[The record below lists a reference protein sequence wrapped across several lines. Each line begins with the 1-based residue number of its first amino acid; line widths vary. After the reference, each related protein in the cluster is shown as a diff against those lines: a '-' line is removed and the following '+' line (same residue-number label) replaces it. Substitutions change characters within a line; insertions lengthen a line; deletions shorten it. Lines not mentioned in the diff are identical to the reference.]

1 MANPGIGAF
10 TNVDAPKK
18 ALVSKEIIYMGSGF
32 RSVMNRAGIPIIP
45 VDTDK
50 DIQYDVTNST
60 PGSYDV
66 AVDAATDYAKI
77 AYPQIKT
84 TMKWMKR
91 PYMILDGAK
100 LSSRVPGT
108 LASDSQKAV
117 IGYFAACR
125 DYVTINSM
133 KTAAGGSAAATAEW
147 GEDGSEIDTDIV
159 NGLKAID
166 EDSNAD
172 EDAKYSVV
180 LPSCVSFEAK
190 KLTMIKNIQETMES
204 YLGRSFNLSFFKY
217 KPYKYK
223 KTATA
228 DSATTV
234 LDGLGNDAMIFVQ
247 GRETAMQ
254 LEFSSEA
261 AAAKGVPLSEMSRI
275 QDRGELYTTRMC
287 VGCLPVWDSLA
298 EYTSSTSYKTNRI
311 YKITG
316 VKS

>member
-1 MANPGIGAF
+1 MGNPGIGAF
-10 TNVDAPKK
+10 TNMDAPKK
-18 ALVSKEIIYMGSGF
+18 ALASKEIIYMGSGF
-32 RSVMNRAGIPIIP
+32 RSVMNRAGIPIVP

-50 DIQYDVTNST
+50 DVQYDVTNST
-60 PGSYDV
+60 PGSFDV

-117 IGYFAACR
+117 VGYFAACR
-125 DYVTINSM
+125 DYVTLNGM
-133 KTAAGGSAAATAEW
+133 MTAAGGSAAATAEW
-147 GEDGSEIDTDIV
+147 GDDGAEIDTDII
-159 NGLKAID
+159 NALKSID
-166 EDSNAD
+166 ENSNAD

-180 LPSCVSFEAK
+180 LPSCVNFEAK
-190 KLTMIKNIQETMES
+190 KLTMIKNIQETMQS
-204 YLGRSFNLSFFKY
+204 YLGRSFNLDFFSY

-223 KTATA
+223 KVATA
-228 DSATTV
+228 ASATTV
-234 LDGLGNDAMIFVQ
+234 LDGLANDAMVFVQ

-254 LEFSSEA
+254 LEFSSAA
-261 AAAKGVPLSEMSRI
+261 AAAKQVPLSEMSRI

-287 VGCLPVWDSLA
+287 VGCLPVWDSLG
-298 EYTSSTSYKTNRI
+298 EYTSSSDYKTNRI
-311 YKITG
+311 YKITD